1 MSHDSDILKAMLK
14 LKLIFFMIFLLAIQ
28 QVYSSFPKSDQAFSF
43 QDSKVTEISFEAND
57 ALPGIFGDVP
67 SSRIVVNTFLTET
80 DCDPGISKSKNV
92 FSGLTFSVTKSN
104 LKFFIAQSSV
114 FTRYSAVYI
123 PIYLQ
128 TASFLL

>member
-1 MSHDSDILKAMLK
+1 MLK
-14 LKLIFFMIFLLAIQ
+14 LKLIFSMIFLLAIQ
-28 QVYSSFPKSDQAFSF
+28 QVYSSFPSSDQAFSF

-57 ALPGIFGDVP
+57 SLPGIFGDVP
-67 SSRIVVNTFLTET
+67 AGRTAVNPFLTES
-80 DCDPGISKSKNV
+80 DCDPGFSKSKDI
-92 FSGLTFSVTKSN
+92 FSGLAFSVTKSN

>member
-1 MSHDSDILKAMLK
+1 
-14 LKLIFFMIFLLAIQ
+14 MIFLLAIQ
-28 QVYSSFPKSDQAFSF
+28 QVYSSCPKCEQRFIFEDN
-43 QDSKVTEISFEAND
+43 KVTEISFEAND
-57 ALPGIFGDVP
+57 ALPGIYGDVP
-67 SSRIVVNTFLTET
+67 AGRIVINTFLTET

-104 LKFFIAQSSV
+104 LEFFIAQSSV